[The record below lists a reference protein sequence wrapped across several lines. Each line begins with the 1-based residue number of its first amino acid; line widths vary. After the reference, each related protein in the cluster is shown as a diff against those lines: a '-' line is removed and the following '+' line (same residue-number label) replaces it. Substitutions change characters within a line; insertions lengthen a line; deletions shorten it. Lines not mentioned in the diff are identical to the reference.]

1 MAKFIP
7 QQYAK
12 VLFRLMQDVPE
23 KQWELVI
30 STFMTYLKKEQAMK
44 KLPHIL
50 KYVEQYAK
58 EADGVQEIEVTS
70 AKPLSKEIVHDIEK
84 TIGKKVETT
93 TRVDETLVGGVVVRT
108 KNTILDGS
116 VKTQLARL
124 KQNMGNS

>member
-1 MAKFIP
+1 MAKFIS

-12 VLFRLMQDVPE
+12 VLFRLMQDAPE

-30 STFMTYLKKEQAMK
+30 STFMAYLKKEQAMK

-58 EADGVQEIEVTS
+58 EADGVHEIEITS
-70 AKPLSKEIVHDIEK
+70 ARALSKETVHDIEK
-84 TIGKKVETT
+84 IIGKKVETT
-93 TRVDETLVGGVVVRT
+93 VRIDETLVGGVVVRT